1 MRSSIEIAS
10 LALGQVRAAP
20 YSVWLDR
27 CFSLRNRIL
36 ADPKFQRW
44 AAGFPITRK
53 IAQRRAQT
61 LFDICAGF
69 VYSQVLLA
77 CVQLRV
83 FEILSQQPLAL
94 AEIAKRLS
102 LSLDSTARLLNAA
115 AALKLVEQRRNRF
128 GLGVLGAALVGNPA
142 IAAMVEH
149 HRLLYADLSDP
160 VSLLQERRSDT
171 ALANYWPYACVDRA
185 ETLSLEQVS
194 AYSELMSASQALITS
209 DVLDACS
216 LGSRSCL
223 LDVGGGEGA
232 FLIEA
237 AARLPKVGLMLFEL
251 PAVAELARH
260 RIAQAGL
267 SRRVQVFDGNFL
279 SDPLPEGADIVSL
292 VRVLH
297 DHDDHSALALLRKI
311 RHVLRK
317 DGLLLIAEPMS
328 RAGMDAVG
336 AAYFGFYLLAMGSG
350 RPRTYEELLR
360 LLRAAGF
367 GGGRRLATRRP
378 MLTNALLAYPDA

>member
-10 LALGQVRAAP
+10 LALGQVRAASS
-20 YSVWLDR
+20 SVWLDR
-27 CFSLRNRIL
+27 CFSLRNRVL

-44 AAGFPITRK
+44 AAGFPVTRK

-61 LFDICAGF
+61 LF
-69 VYSQVLLA
+69 
-77 CVQLRV
+77 
-83 FEILSQQPLAL
+83 EILSQQPLSL

-115 AALKLVEQRRNRF
+115 AALKLVEQRRNRY
-128 GLGVLGAALVGNPA
+128 GLGILGAALVANPA

-160 VSLLQERRSDT
+160 VSLLQKRRSDT
-171 ALANYWPYACVDRA
+171 ALANYWPYACVERA
-185 ETLSLEQVS
+185 ETLSLGQVS
-194 AYSELMSASQALITS
+194 AYSALMSTSQVLITS
-209 DVLDACS
+209 DVLDVCP

-232 FLIEA
+232 FLIA
-237 AARLPKVGLMLFEL
+237 VAARLPKIGLMLFEL
-251 PAVAELARH
+251 PAVAELARR

-267 SRRVQVFDGNFL
+267 ARRVEVFDGNFL
-279 SDPLPEGADIVSL
+279 SDPLPEGADIVTL

-328 RAGMDAVG
+328 GTGMDAVG

-367 GGGRRLATRRP
+367 GGCRRLATRRP